1 MIVLF
6 QGRCALRDQLS
17 DALSERGLRVW
28 AVEDNTD
35 ARNVLTRE
43 GWRARVLVVDHSFV
57 SARKARWFIDK
68 ALDYSPSGW
77 LVHLVEDI
85 GAVTG
90 LPGIV
95 CRRDAPWAIVEVAE
109 ALAKTRGQR

>member
-1 MIVLF
+1 MLF

-17 DALSERGLRVW
+17 EALADRGLRVW
-28 AVEDNTD
+28 AVEHNTD

-43 GWRARVLVVDHSFV
+43 GWRARVLVVDHAFV

-68 ALDYSPSGW
+68 ALDYTPSGW
-77 LVHLVEDI
+77 LVHLAEDVE
-85 GAVTG
+85 AVRG

-95 CRRDAPWAIVEVAE
+95 CRRDAPWAIVEVAA
-109 ALAKTRGQR
+109 ALARSRGQR